1 MNNLLDEKQ
10 AAEML
15 NCSVQLLRKWR
26 ALKAGPTLVQ
36 IGRCVRYRFDDV
48 NSYIAANTQRNGGS
62 ATADKNHA
70 LTLNR

>member
-26 ALKAGPTLVQ
+26 AQKAGPTLVQ
-36 IGRCVRYRFDDV
+36 IGRCVRYRFDDL
-48 NSYIAANTQRNGGS
+48 NSYIAANSQRHGGS
-62 ATADKNHA
+62 ATTDKESCAA
-70 LTLNR
+70 L